1 MTDTGNF
8 VILQYNMKSYNKGV
22 MKTIKL
28 LVLLALTITGAVLNA
43 QKPITVTEESVSFKD
58 TTYPGLSVTIPEV
71 NYESAQKNWIK
82 ELQSGTKSKVV
93 TENKEMTISG
103 ANIKAIT
110 PNPVNV
116 YSKFLNHD
124 SLLVLMVAIE
134 LEKNK
139 YVEKANGENELNKTK
154 AFLKQFARDQY
165 VARIEDELKTENKT
179 LKDLESDLESLK
191 NKKLHIQKLIQSNKS
206 DSVQAANNINIQ
218 NSEIEGL
225 TKEIMDQNNQMIT
238 MQPGKVK
245 DEKTDYIKAT
255 EKKKK
260 KAYNEVESLEN
271 KISKLHSENEQY
283 NDEIVKNESDQE
295 VIKGKITQQQLVIQK
310 CNEKLTTVKAY

>member
-1 MTDTGNF
+1 
-8 VILQYNMKSYNKGV
+8 

-43 QKPITVTEESVSFKD
+43 QKPITVTEESESFKD

-71 NYESAQKNWIK
+71 SYETAQKNWIR

-93 TENKEMTISG
+93 TENNEMTISG

-110 PNPVNV
+110 PNPVNIF
-116 YSKFLNHD
+116 SKFINRD
-124 SLLVLMVAIE
+124 SLLVLMMTIE

-139 YVEKANGENELNKTK
+139 YVEKANGEDELNKART
-154 AFLKQFARDQY
+154 FLKQFARDQY
-165 VARIEDELKTENKT
+165 VARVEDELKSENKN
-179 LKDLESDLESLK
+179 LKDLENDLESLK
-191 NKKLHIQKLIQSNKS
+191 NKKLHIQKSIQSNKS
-206 DSVQAANNINIQ
+206 DSIQAVNNINIQ
-218 NSEIEGL
+218 NSEIAGL
-225 TKEIMDQNNQMIT
+225 TKEIMDQNNQLIS

-245 DEKTDYIKAT
+245 DDKTDYVKAT

-271 KISKLHSENEQY
+271 KISKLHSENEQLT
-283 NDEIVKNESDQE
+283 DDIVKNESDQE
-295 VIKGKITQQQLVIQK
+295 VMKGKITQQQLVVQK
-310 CNEKLTTVKAY
+310 CSEKLTKVKAY